1 MAVGRAPESFH
12 SVTLSV
18 DGRAYTANL
27 WRGGAYQWRVL
38 AVDIHGYGRFVIAKD
53 DFPSCRD
60 ALGAAERLVQQLAL
74 DGALHRGGA
83 A

>member
-18 DGRAYTANL
+18 DGWAYTADL
-27 WRGGAYQWRVL
+27 WRGGAHQWRVL
-38 AVDIHGYGRFVIAKD
+38 AVHVHGHGRFSVTKD
-53 DFPSCRD
+53 DFSSCRD
-60 ALGAAERLVQQLAL
+60 ALEAAEHLVQRLSWEGVL
-74 DGALHRGGA
+74 RRGGA